1 MWGKEALAPGSLL
14 SPSINKGL
22 HLGKLP
28 KVLVQ
33 GAFPAA
39 PLCLAF

>member
-1 MWGKEALAPGSLL
+1 MWGKEARAPRSLL

-22 HLGKLP
+22 DLGSVP

-33 GAFPAA
+33 GVFPSLL
-39 PLCLAF
+39 LCLAF